1 MYELRFFVDCEVKCK
16 FEIEATLYPIVFQ
29 FIICDKNDRKVV
41 AELVERPS
49 PVSAESSRFPEAPG
63 QSTASRSDFDIPVHL
78 HVEKTA
84 ASTSGQAAGFSAGS
98 HSGQTQSRQ
107 GDPQPEY
114 ADIPSGGA
122 YIPSGYAGNPFKEGD
137 GSSPQKDAGIRS
149 KDPDIPLEDAD
160 NTSSSSHADTT
171 SELSADTSG
180 KLSIKEAVDDIQT
193 KELQVLLTSMQSN
206 S

>member
-16 FEIEATLYPIVFQ
+16 FEIEATPYPIVFQ

-49 PVSAESSRFPEAPG
+49 PVSAESFPEAPG

-98 HSGQTQSRQ
+98 HSGHTQSRQ

-114 ADIPSGGA
+114 ADIPSG
-122 YIPSGYAGNPFKEGD
+122 YAGNPFKEGD
-137 GSSPQKDAGIRS
+137 DSSPQKDAGIRS
-149 KDPDIPLEDAD
+149 KDPNIPLEDAD